1 MTFTS
6 ALLLEC
12 GLFKMQSI
20 LSDLKSLFK
29 YLLVY
34 QAKKTAKVAKSLE
47 GVKNRAVEILMHR
60 RGRLQK
66 YFFHLSMLGLV
77 GIGLISSGI
86 FGSEAIVVKSF
97 PGVGEPDPT
106 VIESFDPNASGLS
119 LKSLIDFKTSVSEKP
134 RSEIIEYEVQDGDTL
149 SSIAAKFNISQ
160 DTIKWANDM
169 ESKDTIKPGQK
180 LKILPVSG
188 VAYTVKPGD
197 TLDSVASKFDTGSQG
212 ILDFPFN
219 DVPDDQKLQAG
230 QLLIVPD
237 GVPPESKATPK
248 PKPVYVAQGPQT
260 TFSAPGGAN
269 FMWPTTF
276 QMISTYFAWWHPGI
290 DMANRAAPPVQ
301 AAAGGTV
308 IVAGWPDNY
317 GYGNRVVIDHGNGYQ
332 TLYAHLSNIYV
343 SVGQSVSRGQVVGQM
358 GSTGRSTGTHLH
370 FEIRFKGIAVNPL
383 AILK

>member
-1 MTFTS
+1 
-6 ALLLEC
+6 
-12 GLFKMQSI
+12 MQSV

-34 QAKKTAKVAKSLE
+34 QAKKTARIAKSLE

-66 YFFHLSMLGLV
+66 YFFHASMLGLV

-106 VIESFDPNASGLS
+106 IIENFDPNASGLS
-119 LKSLIDFKTSVSEKP
+119 LRSLVDFKTSISEKP
-134 RSEIIEYEVQDGDTL
+134 RAEVIEHTVEDGDTL
-149 SSIAAKFNISQ
+149 STIAEKFGVSQ
-160 DTIKWANDM
+160 DTIKWANEM
-169 ESKDTIKPGQK
+169 ESKDSIKPGQK
-180 LKILPVSG
+180 LKILPVTG
-188 VAYTVKPGD
+188 VAHSVKSGE
-197 TLDSVASKFDTGSQG
+197 TLESVAKRYEAEPQA

-219 DVPDDQKLQAG
+219 DVPDDFKLQVA
-230 QLLIVPD
+230 QVLIVPE
-237 GVPPESKATPK
+237 GVPPEAKATPR
-248 PKPVYVAQGPQT
+248 PQSRTSFAQGPQSSYT
-260 TFSAPGGAN
+260 APGGGS
-269 FMWPTTF
+269 FMWPTSGGVT
-276 QMISTYFAWWHPGI
+276 QRFAWYHPAI
-290 DMANRAAPPVQ
+290 DVANRAAPAVYS
-301 AAAGGTV
+301 ADGGTV
-308 IVAGWPDNY
+308 VVAGWPDNY
-317 GYGNRVVIDHGNGYQ
+317 GYGNRVVVDHGNGYQ

-343 SVGQSVSRGQVVGQM
+343 SVGQKVSRGQSVGQM